1 MIKKNIK
8 YIIEYAFVGS
18 KRLYDDRTCRYIYIV
33 VGRTVLFTTFRA
45 GEHEDCIP
53 TLRKSFFF
61 FIIVFFVHIFFY
73 NFPLTHSVNTYNNSY
88 KYILYRRPHHRKVQ
102 QRIVSAGDK
111 FEYLRLHY
119 IVVRYAFSFF
129 LLYAYNNI
137 YSLDDTLKAT
147 SSAFLLNCFQRT

>member
-1 MIKKNIK
+1 MNTHSSVANDCTMTGRV
-8 YIIEYAFVGS
+8 YISSSGVRCYL
-18 KRLYDDRTCRYIYIV
+18 RLSGPANTK
-33 VGRTVLFTTFRA
+33 TVYLPSERA
-45 GEHEDCIP
+45 
-53 TLRKSFFF
+53 FF

-137 YSLDDTLKAT
+137 YSPDDTLKAT
-147 SSAFLLNCFQRT
+147 SSAFLLNCF